1 MANDISHKPSGSR
14 KPGLALTLVFQ
25 LIGFASLGTWLFIAL
40 FAPMYFDGGTHWRS
54 WTLFYATL
62 AGPVLVAAA
71 LVLLWVAY
79 FNRRP
84 AIHLAVIIFLVLSLA
99 PLVGAFG

>member
-1 MANDISHKPSGSR
+1 MANDTSGPPSGKR
-14 KPGLALTLVFQ
+14 KPGLALTLVGQ
-25 LIGFASLGTWLFIAL
+25 LVGLVSLGTWLFIAL

-54 WTLFYATL
+54 WALFYASL

-79 FNRRP
+79 FKRRP
-84 AIHLAVIIFLVLSLA
+84 AMHLTMIIFLVLSLA
-99 PLVGAFG
+99 PLIGAFG